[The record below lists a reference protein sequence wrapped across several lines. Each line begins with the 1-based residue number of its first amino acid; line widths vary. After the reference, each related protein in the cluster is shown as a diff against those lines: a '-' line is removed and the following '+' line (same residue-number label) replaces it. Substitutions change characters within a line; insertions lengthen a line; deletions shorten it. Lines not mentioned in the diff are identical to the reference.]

1 MKLKNIFSLNKKNSK
16 REDQKNSLV
25 NLKRVAF
32 NTILIGFLV
41 TIIIELYYVFV
52 IVDMTLFDIITSISL
67 VCIVFLIGIAYLL
80 EQLEKTEKGF
90 REAEY
95 LQSLIIKQ
103 LEGKVRDRTDEV
115 KKLLKQKNDFV
126 NQLGHDLKTPLMPLC
141 NLIPILLKKENNKDN
156 KKILEIIN
164 RNVDYISNLVNKTI
178 ELAKLNSSNTSLNFK
193 KNNLFDIAN
202 DSIIFNKDNFNKNKF
217 EIINNISKDIF
228 VKSDKLRLQELFT
241 NLFTNSIK
249 YSFKKG
255 VITLDTEINNDF
267 VTVSISDN
275 GLGLSSD
282 QINHIFD
289 EFYKVD
295 KSRHDINSSG
305 LGMTICKKIVE
316 GHGGKIW
323 IESPGLKKGSIVYFT
338 LPIVNKNSNISSI
351 DEIRFTVDNYL

>member
-1 MKLKNIFSLNKKNSK
+1 MKLKNLFSYNKIKSK
-16 REDQKNSLV
+16 REDQKNSLI

-32 NTILIGFLV
+32 NTILIGFFV

-103 LEGKVRDRTDEV
+103 LEGKVKDRTDEV

-141 NLIPILLKKENNKDN
+141 NLIPILLKKEKNKDN

-178 ELAKLNSSNTSLNFK
+178 ELAKLNSSNTSLNFE

-202 DSIIFNKDNFNKNKF
+202 DSIIFK
-217 EIINNISKDIF
+217 
-228 VKSDKLRLQELFT
+228 
-241 NLFTNSIK
+241 
-249 YSFKKG
+249 
-255 VITLDTEINNDF
+255 
-267 VTVSISDN
+267 
-275 GLGLSSD
+275 
-282 QINHIFD
+282 
-289 EFYKVD
+289 
-295 KSRHDINSSG
+295 
-305 LGMTICKKIVE
+305 
-316 GHGGKIW
+316 W
-323 IESPGLKKGSIVYFT
+323 P
-338 LPIVNKNSNISSI
+338 
-351 DEIRFTVDNYL
+351 